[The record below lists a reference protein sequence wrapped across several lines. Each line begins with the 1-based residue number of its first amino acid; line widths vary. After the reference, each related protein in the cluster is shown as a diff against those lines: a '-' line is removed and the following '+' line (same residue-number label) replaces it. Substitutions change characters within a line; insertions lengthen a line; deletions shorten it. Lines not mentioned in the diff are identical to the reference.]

1 MANSPLPIPRRQS
14 PLHRYAASFFVRGPW
29 PSCVAHHPVPAGWLS
44 LHQGAGN
51 QIGIRKFGG
60 DREFERALPGVRT
73 RTVIGL
79 WGLKGLVSDGY
90 FGRGQAAQSRR

>member
-29 PSCVAHHPVPAGWLS
+29 PSCVAHHPVPTGWLS

-60 DREFERALPGVRT
+60 DREFERALPGVPHA
-73 RTVIGL
+73 
-79 WGLKGLVSDGY
+79 DGDWSL
-90 FGRGQAAQSRR
+90 GSEGAGQ